1 MKRWLLLAAAL
12 TSGCALP
19 GKPPLPRFS
28 LGEAPRP
35 APVEEKW
42 VTRLRE
48 VDVIYVSLTKRSAA
62 SSQSAWRVMETLQGA
77 GEQVALGW
85 AEIATTQQPLLD
97 QWQRQEIDPQRLI
110 EQLAL
115 PDRADWIRQ
124 ALRPGLLQIPLGA
137 SRDLL
142 RKLRAGEALTAEER
156 ELLPQNYRARPEGLE
171 DFADRVSTSPRL
183 RQYDLARLYRTH
195 LAAEQMIAENILRFR
210 REHPGMK
217 LMVFLPND
225 AMINPREVADFA
237 AQKATLRQMILD
249 HSAAPNESHSP
260 LLARALR
267 VLLQVVDRAPE
278 AGRHDLRFVA
288 PWLRA

>member
-1 MKRWLLLAAAL
+1 VKRWLLLAAAL

-35 APVEEKW
+35 APAEEKW

-48 VDVIYVSLTKRSAA
+48 VDVIYVALTKRSTAN
-62 SSQSAWRVMETLQGA
+62 SQSAWRVVETLQGA

-85 AEIATTQQPLLD
+85 AEIATTQQQSLD

-115 PDRADWIRQ
+115 PARADWLRQ
-124 ALRPGLLQIPLGA
+124 ALRPGLLQVALGA
-137 SRDLL
+137 PRDLL
-142 RKLRAGEALTAEER
+142 RKLRAGEVLTAEER
-156 ELLPQNYRARPEGLE
+156 ELLPQDYWGRPEGLE

-183 RQYDLARLYRTH
+183 RRYDLARLYRTH
-195 LAAEQMIAENILRFR
+195 LAAEQVIAENILRFR

-217 LMVFLPND
+217 LMVLLPND

-249 HSAAPNESHSP
+249 RSAAPNESRSP
-260 LLARALR
+260 LLARAGR

-278 AGRHDLRFVA
+278 AGRHHFRLVA
-288 PWLRA
+288 PRLRA